1 MSRRTFIL
9 LEKVINTNN
18 YLRGRLKMKQLE
30 VIEKNGERYL
40 TTSQIADS
48 YGTDY
53 KIISR
58 NFTRNKPRYQ
68 VNKHFITLVGAD
80 RQEFVNNRQIDD
92 SLKHAHT
99 IYLWTAKGALLHAK
113 SLGTDE
119 AWEKYEM
126 LVDDYFKKVEEA
138 KQPQTTQPDLSALS
152 PQLQFMIQMEQ
163 KHNALEAKFS
173 MYETNQNEVKDA
185 VSTITDNMLATPDHT
200 KVVST
205 INEYARWTRLGHNE
219 IYNNIYAILKQKH
232 GIDVKQRVENE
243 REKAQK
249 AYSERTGK
257 YYSESTLK
265 GRVNGMDVMVRM
277 GCLDKFNNILV
288 GLLSKEKIKST
299 LSLVKSN

>member
-1 MSRRTFIL
+1 
-9 LEKVINTNN
+9 
-18 YLRGRLKMKQLE
+18 MKQLE
-30 VIEKNGERYL
+30 IIEKNGERYL
-40 TTSQIADS
+40 TTSQIAES

-53 KIISR
+53 KIISK
-58 NFTRNKPRYQ
+58 NFTRNKDRYQ
-68 VNKHFITLVGAD
+68 VNKHFITLMGAD

-138 KQPQTTQPDLSALS
+138 KQPQTSPDLTALS

-163 KHNALEAKFS
+163 KTNAIEAKQT
-173 MYETNQNEVKDA
+173 MYEASQNEIKQA
-185 VSTITDNMLATPDHT
+185 VTTLTDNMTAIPDHT

-219 IYNNIYAILKQKH
+219 VYNKVYDTLKKAH

-243 REKAQK
+243 REKAQN
-249 AYSERTGK
+249 AYNARTGK
-257 YYSESTLK
+257 FYTESTLK
-265 GRVNGMDVMVRM
+265 SRINGMDVMVRM

-288 GLLSKEKIKST
+288 AMLSKEKIKSM
-299 LSLVKSN
+299 LSIAK